1 MSKEIDEIRRKFN
14 GMMGDMVRNVIQGV
28 VTEVNEDEFTCT
40 VRVDDAVDYFDV
52 RLRGLVDGG
61 LQGFAFIPKAQSV
74 VLVCPIGGSNELF
87 VCQCLTEIDK
97 LIFTDNNLKLTIDT
111 EKLELERDNVT
122 ITSDDSSTVI
132 KASDATATVNTDGI
146 ELKIGSSTITV
157 TSGGLTLKKGGA
169 GLKKTLES
177 MLDAICQLT
186 VPTGVGPSGV
196 PINMASFQQIKAEV
210 SQYMEG

>member
-87 VCQCLTEIDK
+87 VCQYTEIDK
-97 LIFTDNNLKLTIDT
+97 LIFTDNNLKLTVDT

-122 ITSDDSSTVI
+122 ITSDGSSTVI

>member
-87 VCQCLTEIDK
+87 VCQYTEIDK

-196 PINMASFQQIKAEV
+196 PINMASFQQIKEEV

>member
-14 GMMGDMVRNVIQGV
+14 GMMGDMVRNVMQGG

-40 VRVDDAVDYFDV
+40 VRVDDAVASFAV

-87 VCQCLTEIDK
+87 VCQYTEIDK

>member
-87 VCQCLTEIDK
+87 VCQYTEIDK

-111 EKLELERDNVT
+111 KKLELERDNVT

>member
-1 MSKEIDEIRRKFN
+1 MSKEIDEIRRKLN

-52 RLRGLVDGG
+52 RLRGLVDGA
-61 LQGFAFIPKAQSV
+61 LKGFAFIPKAQSV

-87 VCQCLTEIDK
+87 VCQYTEIDK

-122 ITSDDSSTVI
+122 ITSDDSSTVV

>member
-52 RLRGLVDGG
+52 RLRGLVDGA
-61 LQGFAFIPKAQSV
+61 LKGFAFIPKAQSV

-87 VCQCLTEIDK
+87 VCQYTEIDK

-111 EKLELERDNVT
+111 EKLGLERDNVT

-196 PINMASFQQIKAEV
+196 PINMASFQQIKEEV

>member
-52 RLRGLVDGG
+52 RLRGLVDGA
-61 LQGFAFIPKAQSV
+61 LKGFAFIPKAQSV

-87 VCQCLTEIDK
+87 VCQYTEIDK

-122 ITSDDSSTVI
+122 ITSDGSSTVI

-146 ELKIGSSTITV
+146 ELKTGSSTITV

>member
-1 MSKEIDEIRRKFN
+1 MSKEIDEIRRKLN
-14 GMMGDMVRNVIQGV
+14 GLMGDMAAHVIQGV
-28 VTEVNEDEFTCT
+28 VTEVNEEDFSCT

-61 LQGFAFIPKAQSV
+61 LKGFAFIPKCQSV

-87 VCQCLTEIDK
+87 VCQYTEIDK
-97 LIFTDNNLKLTIDT
+97 LIFTDSDLTLTIDT
-111 EKLELERDNVT
+111 EKLELTRGDVT
-122 ITSDDSSTVI
+122 ITSDGSSTVI
-132 KASDATATVNTDGI
+132 EAGDATTTVSTDGV
-146 ELKIGSSTITV
+146 ELKTGSSTVTV
-157 TSGGLTLKKGGA
+157 TSGGVTLKKGGA

-177 MLDAICQLT
+177 MLDALCQLT

-196 PINMASFQQIKAEV
+196 PINAAQFAQIKTEV

>member
-1 MSKEIDEIRRKFN
+1 MSKEIDEIRRKLN

-87 VCQCLTEIDK
+87 VCQYTEIDK

>member
-61 LQGFAFIPKAQSV
+61 LQGFAFIPKAQSI

-87 VCQCLTEIDK
+87 VCQYTEIDK

>member
-87 VCQCLTEIDK
+87 VCQYTEIDK

-196 PINMASFQQIKAEV
+196 PINIASFQQIKTEV

>member
-14 GMMGDMVRNVIQGV
+14 GMMGDMVRNVSQGV

-52 RLRGLVDGG
+52 RLRGLVDGA

-87 VCQCLTEIDK
+87 VCQYTEIDK

>member
-1 MSKEIDEIRRKFN
+1 MSKETDEIRRKFN

-52 RLRGLVDGG
+52 RLRGLVDGA
-61 LQGFAFIPKAQSV
+61 LKGFAFIPKAQSV

-87 VCQCLTEIDK
+87 VCQYTEIDK

-146 ELKIGSSTITV
+146 ELKNGSSTITV

>member
-87 VCQCLTEIDK
+87 VCQYTEIDK

-122 ITSDDSSTVI
+122 ITSDGSSTVI

>member
-52 RLRGLVDGG
+52 RLRGLVDGA
-61 LQGFAFIPKAQSV
+61 LKGFAFIPKAQSV

-87 VCQCLTEIDK
+87 VCQYTEIDK

-111 EKLELERDNVT
+111 EKLVLERDNVT

-146 ELKIGSSTITV
+146 ELKNGSSTITV

>member
-87 VCQCLTEIDK
+87 VCQYTEIDK

-146 ELKIGSSTITV
+146 ELKTGSSTITV

>member
-28 VTEVNEDEFTCT
+28 VTEVNEDEFSCT

-87 VCQCLTEIDK
+87 VCQYTEIDK

-111 EKLELERDNVT
+111 EKLELERGNVT

>member
-87 VCQCLTEIDK
+87 VCQYTEIDK

-111 EKLELERDNVT
+111 EKLELERDNVI

>member
-87 VCQCLTEIDK
+87 VCQYTEIDK

-132 KASDATATVNTDGI
+132 KASDATATVNTEGI

-196 PINMASFQQIKAEV
+196 PINMASFKQIKAEV

>member
-87 VCQCLTEIDK
+87 VCQYTEIDK
-97 LIFTDNNLKLTIDT
+97 LIFTDNNLKLTVDT

-146 ELKIGSSTITV
+146 ELKNGSSTITV